1 MLLLS
6 HRVHTGARNTR
17 ACPRLSLGLA
27 PARANADWDDN
38 SGHLGLT
45 SGKTIAIL
53 ASAATAGVV
62 TLYLLRKHK
71 KGTTTDPNPATQLRL
86 DAETVRL
93 LRAGPLGYL
102 WTLPAR

>member
-1 MLLLS
+1 LGRQLWTPGADIGKD
-6 HRVHTGARNTR
+6 HRV
-17 ACPRLSLGLA
+17 
-27 PARANADWDDN
+27 
-38 SGHLGLT
+38 
-45 SGKTIAIL
+45 L

-86 DAETVRL
+86 DAETVRD